1 MSMRTTITKTVA
13 ALLLSA
19 TALGATAGS
28 ASALLPAI
36 QSARE
41 TGRISAKPV
50 ECWDWTN
57 EDGTT
62 GTECR

>member
-1 MSMRTTITKTVA
+1 MRTTITKLLASTVLA
-13 ALLLSA
+13 GA
-19 TALGATAGS
+19 ALGATAGS
-28 ASALLPAI
+28 ASALLPAVQI
-36 QSARE
+36 PREAGRLSA
-41 TGRISAKPV
+41 PQY

>member
-1 MSMRTTITKTVA
+1 MRTAITKLVA
-13 ALLLSA
+13 STLLGA
-19 TALGATAGS
+19 VALGATSAT
-28 ASALLPAI
+28 ASALPAI
-36 QSARE
+36 QAARE
-41 TGRISAKPV
+41 SGRLSAAPKV